1 MNTEKFTWEEKNFN
15 GERLHIIGSDI
26 ILLLRQG
33 ITKLHDSQ
41 TEKLTDLK
49 KQLIEKEALISS
61 LNDIIL
67 KNKGKTLAT
76 VISNNITEE
85 RNEANRIAL
94 IIDEIKAERSSLPR
108 INKETLRKK
117 VLDFKKVLDGIDF
130 YLKQELLQT
139 LIKEIK
145 INVGTVETIIN
156 LHELAGLKT
165 PLTCTVYESIDNI
178 RYPFTLRNMEFDFNR
193 LQIQF

>member
-1 MNTEKFTWEEKNFN
+1 M
-15 GERLHIIGSDI
+15 
-26 ILLLRQG
+26 
-33 ITKLHDSQ
+33 
-41 TEKLTDLK
+41 
-49 KQLIEKEALISS
+49 
-61 LNDIIL
+61 
-67 KNKGKTLAT
+67 
-76 VISNNITEE
+76 
-85 RNEANRIAL
+85 
-94 IIDEIKAERSSLPR
+94 PR

-117 VLDFKKVLDGIDF
+117 TLDFKKVLDGIDF

-145 INVGTVETIIN
+145 INVDTVETIIN

-165 PLTCTVYESIDNI
+165 PLTCSIYESIDNI